1 MNIELKSY
9 LRLHFIVLIW
19 GFSAILGLL
28 IQLPPVE
35 VVIYRTLLAT
45 VILGLLLL
53 IRKRNFRIGR
63 SAILKIVGTGFIIS
77 AHWILFFWS
86 ARVSTASVCLAGM
99 ATCSLWTSLLE
110 PLMTKRKV
118 KVYELLLGLFIIVGL
133 YIIFQFEFNYALG
146 ISMAL
151 VSAMLASVFTV
162 LNGQFTKQHAA
173 YTITFYEMLGAFI
186 GSAIFL
192 VFYAL
197 LDPSLEINLLPTQS
211 DWFFIL
217 LLAGFCTVYAF
228 AVSVEIQKVLS
239 AFVVNLTVNLE
250 PIYGILLAFFI
261 FGEEEQMSLGF
272 YIGTGLILLSVLIY
286 PMINKW
292 ANRKALQSDMIR

>member
-1 MNIELKSY
+1 MNLELKSY
-9 LRLHFIVLIW
+9 LKLHFIVLIW

-28 IQLPPVE
+28 IDLPAVE
-35 VVIYRTLLAT
+35 VVFFRTLMAT
-45 VILGLLLL
+45 IILFILLN
-53 IRKRNFRIGR
+53 IRKRNLKIGKQ
-63 SAILKIVGTGFIIS
+63 AILKIVGTGFIIS

-110 PLMTKRKV
+110 PLMTRRKV
-118 KVYELLLGLFIIVGL
+118 KIYELFLGAFVLVGL

-151 VSAMLASVFTV
+151 ISAMLASVFTV
-162 LNGQFTKQHAA
+162 LNGQFTQKHAA

-186 GSAIFL
+186 GTAIFVL
-192 VFYAL
+192 AYGAYT
-197 LDPSLEINLLPTQS
+197 DYQINLMPTKS
-211 DWFFIL
+211 DWFYIL

-250 PIYGILLAFFI
+250 PVYGILLAFFI
-261 FGEEEQMSLGF
+261 FGEEEEMSMGF
-272 YIGTGLILLSVLIY
+272 YIGTAIILLSVLAY
-286 PMINKW
+286 PLVNKW